1 MVIQNETCRDK
12 TMKKVK
18 RNMNKLWHNS
28 RKPNILVIGGFPKDE
43 GGRKIF
49 EKTMVNIFLNME
61 N

>member
-1 MVIQNETCRDK
+1 
-12 TMKKVK
+12 MKKVK